1 MKTNLSILFTLL
13 TTLLFSQQPD
23 TTALG
28 TPVSLNEVVLEA
40 RVIFGSKFAAA
51 IARGLPIIFLRKKL
65 RNLTIRM

>member
-40 RVIFGSKFAAA
+40 RVIFGSKFAA
-51 IARGLPIIFLRKKL
+51 
-65 RNLTIRM
+65 RNRTGSSYYISPEEIE